1 MSYKLYNNAQGIYL
15 SLLELT
21 DAEELLCLR
30 LRNRIAHQQFEP
42 LRSEDYFT
50 LESQRQLINQR
61 ILDAQQDSAY
71 MFGIY
76 LLSGELIGQITISN
90 VVRGVGQFCDIGYMI
105 DHEQQGQG
113 YTSAAVHLILGYAF
127 RSLGLHRVQA
137 AILPHNTGSRRV
149 LERTAS
155 RPKDSRAVS
164 SGSTANGRITVPTPF
179 WLRSSCQ
186 RDRNPL
192 NLHMSTQK
200 PV

>member
-21 DAEELLCLR
+21 DAEELLKLR
-30 LRNRIAHQQFEP
+30 LRNRTAHQQFEP
-42 LRSEDYFT
+42 LRDEDYFT
-50 LESQRQLINQR
+50 LESQHQLINQR
-61 ILDAQQDSAY
+61 ILEAGLDRAY

-90 VVRGVGQFCDIGYMI
+90 IVRGVGQFCDIGYMI
-105 DHEQQGQG
+105 DHEKQSHG

-149 LERTAS
+149 LEKNGFQAEGLARRFIKINGEWQDHRTYAILAEEFLPEGQES
-155 RPKDSRAVS
+155 P
-164 SGSTANGRITVPTPF
+164 
-179 WLRSSCQ
+179 
-186 RDRNPL
+186 
-192 NLHMSTQK
+192 
-200 PV
+200 